1 MDQIGRGIIAGFL
14 TTLMLSSV
22 FHPIARLASEN
33 SIGSPAV
40 GWLLHFLV
48 GTFLWGAS
56 FGAVQRILPG
66 APWLRGLVFG
76 FGTWLFVM
84 IALLPLTRAGVFGI
98 NIGMGTPAVMFAVHL
113 AYGLMLGAIF
123 GFLDPEPQ
131 HAEKEADAHDE
142 HWHPVA
148 R

>member
-14 TTLMLSSV
+14 TTLILSSV
-22 FHPIARLASEN
+22 FHPIARIAN
-33 SIGSPAV
+33 AADATNPAV

-56 FGAVQRILPG
+56 FGVLQRILPG
-66 APWLRGLVFG
+66 AQWMRGAIFGLIAWLV
-76 FGTWLFVM
+76 VM
-84 IALLPLTRAGVFGI
+84 VVLSPLTRAGMFGI
-98 NIGMGTPAVMFAVHL
+98 NIGMGAPAVMFAVHL
-113 AYGLMLGAIF
+113 AYGVLLGAIF
-123 GFLDPEPQ
+123 GFLDPDPEHTREEDP
-131 HAEKEADAHDE
+131 AHDE